1 IMKKQNEQRLEP
13 KLRFKGFTDDW
24 EQREL
29 GSLVDFYSGLTYKPK
44 NVTDEKGVFV
54 IRSSNINHGEIIKGD
69 NIFVKSDTVNSEN
82 VCKGDIVVVVRNS
95 SRNLIGKH
103 AQVLEVMENTVIGA
117 FMTGVRY
124 EYPNFLN
131 ALLDSYR
138 FKREIH
144 RNLGATINQITTN
157 NFKSM
162 KFYFPNN
169 DEQIKIGKI
178 FENINALITLH
189 KRKGI
194 LLKFLRDFYLYLFFQ
209 QNFFNNNTES
219 IKLKDITE
227 ITTGNLN
234 ANDAVKNGLYN
245 FYTCSK
251 AVLKTDRYAFEGNAL
266 TVAGNGDVGHIKQV
280 SGRFNAYQRTYV
292 IQNLKADFD
301 YLYYELYTKLPKQ
314 IHRETAKGVMP
325 YIVMGTLSEL
335 LVDLPSKD
343 KQEKI
348 SSYLNMINKL
358 INEQEMKVDRLKSLK
373 QLYLEKLFI

>member
-1 IMKKQNEQRLEP
+1 IHEKKVDIYFQYVIPYQKNNLLFNLDCSNYVFSTGYTQLRP
-13 KLRFKGFTDDW
+13 KLNSGFLFSIIQKDKFVNKVLNRCT
-24 EQREL
+24 
-29 GSLVDFYSGLTYKPK
+29 GSSYPAISSKDLVD
-44 NVTDEKGVFV
+44 
-54 IRSSNINHGEIIKGD
+54 IK
-69 NIFVKSDTVNSEN
+69 VNN
-82 VCKGDIVVVVRNS
+82 
-95 SRNLIGKH
+95 SRNIEEQNKIADFIGTIDK
-103 AQVLEVMENTVIGA
+103 LLT
-117 FMTGVRY
+117 
-124 EYPNFLN
+124 LN
-131 ALLDSYR
+131 
-138 FKREIH
+138 
-144 RNLGATINQITTN
+144 
-157 NFKSM
+157 
-162 KFYFPNN
+162 
-169 DEQIKIGKI
+169 
-178 FENINALITLH
+178 

-251 AVLKTDRYAFEGNAL
+251 EVLKTDRYAFEGNAL